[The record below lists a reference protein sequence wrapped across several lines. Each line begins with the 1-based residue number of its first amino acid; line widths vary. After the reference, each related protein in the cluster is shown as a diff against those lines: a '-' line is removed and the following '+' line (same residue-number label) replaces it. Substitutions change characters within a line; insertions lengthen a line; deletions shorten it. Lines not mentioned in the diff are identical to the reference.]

1 MLVAICHPDIPSRL
15 PQGGSCLLGHNLILP
30 FCSERTSGY
39 YWSFTEKMRGGS
51 WRCVSLGVGWGWGAG
66 CYARSPLRDGFSH
79 PRAPRSRL
87 LTRRAS
93 SEDEGSP
100 WQDEA

>member
-39 YWSFTEKMRGGS
+39 WSFLEKMRGGS
-51 WRCVSLGVGWGWGAG
+51 WRCVYVRGGWVRGRVLRTFPSQRWIL
-66 CYARSPLRDGFSH
+66 SPQ
-79 PRAPRSRL
+79 
-87 LTRRAS
+87 S
-93 SEDEGSP
+93 SQEP
-100 WQDEA
+100 FANT